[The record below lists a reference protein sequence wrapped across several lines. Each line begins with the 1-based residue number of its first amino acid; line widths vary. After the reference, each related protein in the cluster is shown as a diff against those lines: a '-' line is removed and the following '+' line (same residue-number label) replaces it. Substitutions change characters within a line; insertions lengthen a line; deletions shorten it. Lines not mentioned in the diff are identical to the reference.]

1 MKISHQISE
10 SQFTLTLDSS
20 VNGKRFLQTDHRN
33 FLQSSRPK
41 ATGGLKGN
49 VKFRFG
55 IRVNPISAEN
65 FANFLPV
72 TRGSFRVI
80 PVSDN
85 NVPSLSLS
93 LSLSPSISAWFY

>member
-10 SQFTLTLDSS
+10 SQFLLRSTRQWKEISS
-20 VNGKRFLQTDHRN
+20 DGSQFRGN

-93 LSLSPSISAWFY
+93 PSISA